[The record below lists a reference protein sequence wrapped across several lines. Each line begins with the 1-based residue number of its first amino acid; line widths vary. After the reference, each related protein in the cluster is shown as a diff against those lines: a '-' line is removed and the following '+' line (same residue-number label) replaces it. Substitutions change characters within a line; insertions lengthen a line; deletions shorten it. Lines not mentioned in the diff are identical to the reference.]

1 MDAVEDIKSRLSIED
16 VVGEYLELKRAGRN
30 LRALSPFSNEKTP
43 SFMVS
48 PEKQIWHDFSSGKGG
63 NMFSFVME
71 MEGVDFRGALEILAR
86 KAGVDLSQYQTGAS
100 AVRGKQKARMYE
112 LLELATK
119 FYQTQFTKHK
129 DALEYIL
136 KKRGFTKPIA
146 LDFQIGYAPN
156 TGHALSD
163 FLKKKGFS
171 EAEVQQAGLATKR
184 YQTASDMF
192 RGRIMIP
199 LSDANGRVVGFTAR
213 LMNDEPDQPKYINTP
228 QTLLY
233 DKGRQVYGLHL
244 AKESIRKN
252 KFVVVVEGNLDV
264 IASHQAG
271 VKNVVA
277 SAGTAMTPMH
287 LKELGRFTLDVR
299 LAFDQDQAG
308 INAAERVIPLAN
320 QAGVSLSI
328 ITVPE
333 GKDPDELIRKDPSA
347 WERAIN
353 KNQYA
358 LDWLIELLKN
368 THNISTAE
376 GKRKFTDQILP
387 IVKQINDSVEQD
399 HYIEVIA
406 EETRVS
412 KVAVEQ
418 KLSSQKSSQP
428 QKRLRKVEVEK
439 VDAKT
444 ADVLKTQNQYMA
456 LMLLQPRLRET
467 DVPIAPEMLREEHA
481 QQLLDFLEKN
491 PTFRLDK
498 AQVQQA
504 GGAQGDSEK
513 RSEAYREYD
522 ERASELATQRSAA
535 KSSSVSNSVGN
546 QADLLLKLGD
556 YCRMLVLLY
565 EELYSHLEFIELQ
578 YEATRLQVRL
588 IEQFVKTQKASLAER
603 LTDANDT
610 ETNTLLE
617 QAKKFDNLLKLAK
630 ESLSGN

>member
-1 MDAVEDIKSRLSIED
+1 MDAVEDIKSRLGLED
-16 VVGEYLELKRAGRN
+16 VVGDYLELKRAGRN
-30 LRALSPFSNEKTP
+30 LRALSPFSNEKTA

-100 AVRGKQKARMYE
+100 AARGKQKQRMYE

-119 FYQTQFTKHK
+119 FYQTQFTRHK
-129 DALEYIL
+129 EALEYIL
-136 KKRGFTKPIA
+136 KKRGFTKQTA

-156 TGHALSD
+156 NGRALVD
-163 FLKKKGFS
+163 FLKKKNFS
-171 EAEVQQAGLATKR
+171 EQEIQQAGLATKR
-184 YQTASDMF
+184 YQLASDMF

-213 LMNDEPDQPKYINTP
+213 IMQDEQGQPKYINTP

-244 AKESIRKN
+244 AKESIRKD

-264 IASHQAG
+264 IASHQAA

-277 SAGTAMTPMH
+277 TAGTAMTPMH
-287 LKELGRFTLDVR
+287 LKELGRFTPDVR

-320 QAGVSLSI
+320 QAGVSLSV
-328 ITVPE
+328 ITVPQ
-333 GKDPDELIRKDPSA
+333 GKDPDELIQKDPKI
-347 WERAIN
+347 WQEVIN

-358 LDWLIELLKN
+358 LDWLIELLKKSHDV
-368 THNISTAE
+368 TSAE
-376 GKRKFTDQILP
+376 GKRQFTDKILP
-387 IVKQINDSVEQD
+387 IVRQITDSVEKE
-399 HYIEVIA
+399 HYVEAIA
-406 EETRVS
+406 NETGVS
-412 KVAVEQ
+412 KSAIEQ
-418 KLSSQKSSQP
+418 KLSTQKTAVP
-428 QKRLRKVEVEK
+428 GKRLKKVEVAK

-467 DVPIAPEMLREEHA
+467 DVPITPEMLSEENA
-481 QQLLDFLEKN
+481 QELLDYLEKN
-491 PTFRLDK
+491 PTFKLDTK
-498 AQVQQA
+498 
-504 GGAQGDSEK
+504 
-513 RSEAYREYD
+513 
-522 ERASELATQRSAA
+522 LL
-535 KSSSVSNSVGN
+535 GN
-546 QADLLLKLGD
+546 KLPEVLKKLTD
-556 YCRMLVLLY
+556 YVRILVLLY

-588 IEQFVKTQKASLAER
+588 IEQYVKTQKASLADQFA
-603 LTDANDT
+603 DANDA
-610 ETNTLLE
+610 ETNNLLE
-617 QAKKFDNLLKLAK
+617 TAKKLDNLLKLAK
-630 ESLSGN
+630 DNNSGK